1 MTSSEALP
9 MGSARERLLDAAAM
23 LFYSDGIV
31 ATGID
36 AIVKRAGVA
45 KKSLYNN
52 FDSKA
57 ALVAAYMEARHSEWL
72 ALYETRMTK
81 AFTPV
86 DRVLAVFLAYQD
98 HAEWAYERGFR
109 GCGLL
114 NAAAELPAGHE
125 GRDVVLRHKRQVES
139 LLTAPLEELIDDE
152 ARASRLARQLAFLLE
167 GAMVRAGLEGHSRC
181 VREAHDMAWAMVTA
195 S

>member
-1 MTSSEALP
+1 MTPSETLP
-9 MGSARERLLDAAAM
+9 VVSARERLLNAAAM

-36 AIVKRAGVA
+36 AIVRRAGVA

-57 ALVAAYMEARHSEWL
+57 ALVAAYLEARHGEWL
-72 ALYETRMTK
+72 ALYETRMTR

-86 DRVLAVFLAYQD
+86 DQVLAVFLAYQD

-114 NAAAELPAGHE
+114 NAAAELPAGHD
-125 GRDVVLRHKRQVES
+125 GRNVVLRHKRQVES
-139 LLTAPLEELIDDE
+139 LLAAPLKELTDDE
-152 ARASRLARQLAFLLE
+152 AAALQLAHQLAFLLE
-167 GAMVRAGLEGHSRC
+167 GAMVRAGLEGNSCC
-181 VREAHDMAWAMVTA
+181 VREAHDMARAMVNA
-195 S
+195 L

>member
-1 MTSSEALP
+1 MTSPENPPAA
-9 MGSARERLLDAAAM
+9 SARERLLGAAAV
-23 LFYSDGIV
+23 LFYSDGI
-31 ATGID
+31 AGTGID

-57 ALVAAYMEARHSEWL
+57 ALVAAYLEARHAEWL
-72 ALYETRMTK
+72 ALYETRLTR
-81 AFTPV
+81 AFTPEA
-86 DRVLAVFLAYQD
+86 RVLAVFLAYQD

-114 NAAAELPAGHE
+114 NAAAELPVGHD
-125 GRDVVLRHKRQVES
+125 GRKVVRRHKQQVEA
-139 LLTAPLEELIDDE
+139 LLAAPLEELSGDE
-152 ARASRLARQLAFLLE
+152 ATASRLAQQLAFLLE
-167 GAMVRAGLEGHSRC
+167 GAMVRAGLEGSSRC
-181 VREAHDMAWAMVTA
+181 IHEAHDMARALVEA